1 LTSGLGLAL
10 GSTGLRSAGLGRPLG
25 LARMVLCY
33 NTAQVIFLYV
43 LLLAPASMTLVVCLP
58 SKSLHFA
65 NRNVNTVLHCE
76 NVAPLWQAIMSQVL
90 DMVLQKWY

>member
-1 LTSGLGLAL
+1 
-10 GSTGLRSAGLGRPLG
+10 
-25 LARMVLCY
+25 MVLGY

-90 DMVLQKWY
+90 DMVLKKWY